1 MKNLNKRN
9 VICIALVVCYVAGL
23 LCMFLN
29 QLNAGLALWAI
40 STVGGFF
47 ALYHIRSAE
56 EKAEAQKEAKNGE
69 DDHANEA

>member
-1 MKNLNKRN
+1 MKNLNTRN
-9 VICIALVVCYVAGL
+9 IICIALVALYFIGL
-23 LCMFLN
+23 VCMFLN

-47 ALYHIRSAE
+47 ALYHIRNAE
-56 EKAEAQKEAKNGE
+56 EKAEAQKEAKDGE

>member
-1 MKNLNKRN
+1 MNKQKLRN
-9 VICIALVVCYVAGL
+9 IICIALVAFYFIGL

-29 QLNAGLALWAI
+29 QLGAGLSLWAI

-47 ALYHIRSAE
+47 ALYAIRSAE
-56 EKAEAQKEAKNGE
+56 EKKAEEIKEKDGD